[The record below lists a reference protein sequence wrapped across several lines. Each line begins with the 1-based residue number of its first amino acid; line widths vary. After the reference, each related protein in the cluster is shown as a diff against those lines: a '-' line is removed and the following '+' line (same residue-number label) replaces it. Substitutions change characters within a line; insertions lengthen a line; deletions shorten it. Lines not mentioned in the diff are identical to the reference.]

1 MSRPPVPEPEPRPYL
16 IPEPGKLMGR
26 GHSAGD
32 FLQAWDWD
40 VLDEQV
46 GYLKVLAKLP
56 DHVRNNRQQLFGG
69 FTGTY
74 IDLIGLHTVRSGPER
89 TDPTMA
95 HRYLAT
101 TNMRIDYFE
110 PIMGPTFVIESRVT
124 RSRGRDRFVVSEFFQ
139 DETIAVHA
147 LTQWKVL

>member
-40 VLDEQV
+40 VLDEEV

>member
-1 MSRPPVPEPEPRPYL
+1 
-16 IPEPGKLMGR
+16 MGR